1 MNNSSLVRPESIA
14 KLGAVLLGHPPFTT
28 FKPMAQPSNP
38 TWRLSSLCAAV
49 LCTFMG
55 SLQAQSVAPGPNPSS
70 APSSAPSAV
79 PSATTSTATSTA
91 TSPASSAAVASPGN
105 PAQPA
110 GAQASLTSADS
121 PLLYDKADRADK
133 LLAAAKQEGTLT
145 IYTAFRPQDMP
156 TLIAAFEAKTG
167 IKVKFW
173 RSGSDNVVQRI
184 VRESG
189 SKHQEVDLIMT
200 PASEML
206 ALERERLLQ
215 AVYSPHVKDLIA
227 QAQVSSRRSSN
238 MIMNVVVQTYNTNVF
253 KKENLPKTFQ
263 DLKDA
268 RFKNNLGIEAKAEE
282 WFSKVV
288 LTMGEDK
295 GLALFKEIA
304 QKNGLPPRLGVS
316 LLHNLVIAGEV
327 PIALTDYID
336 LPEKDKRA
344 GKPVDWFALD
354 PVVAQGFSVAVAQ
367 HANHPN
373 AALLFYDHL
382 LSPETQKLF
391 ASLGYYPTSTKVA
404 NPYADLKINVIDPV
418 YTADNFGKWSKLFEQ
433 NVTKVSK

>member
-55 SLQAQSVAPGPNPSS
+55 SLQAQSVAPGSNPSS

-79 PSATTSTATSTA
+79 PSASTSTA
-91 TSPASSAAVASPGN
+91 TSPAASAAASPSPGN

-354 PVVAQGFSVAVAQ
+354 PVVAQGFSIAVAQ

-404 NPYADLKINVIDPV
+404 NPYTDLKINVIDPV
-418 YTADNFGKWSKLFEQ
+418 YAADNFGKWSKLFEQ

>member
-1 MNNSSLVRPESIA
+1 M
-14 KLGAVLLGHPPFTT
+14 
-28 FKPMAQPSNP
+28 
-38 TWRLSSLCAAV
+38 
-49 LCTFMG
+49 
-55 SLQAQSVAPGPNPSS
+55 
-70 APSSAPSAV
+70 
-79 PSATTSTATSTA
+79 
-91 TSPASSAAVASPGN
+91 ASPGN

-344 GKPVDWFALD
+344 NPWTGLRWTQWWRRAFRLPWHSTPITPTRPCSFTTIC
-354 PVVAQGFSVAVAQ
+354 
-367 HANHPN
+367 
-373 AALLFYDHL
+373 
-382 LSPETQKLF
+382 SPQRPKNCLPRWATTPP
-391 ASLGYYPTSTKVA
+391 APRSRTPMRTSKST
-404 NPYADLKINVIDPV
+404 
-418 YTADNFGKWSKLFEQ
+418 
-433 NVTKVSK
+433 